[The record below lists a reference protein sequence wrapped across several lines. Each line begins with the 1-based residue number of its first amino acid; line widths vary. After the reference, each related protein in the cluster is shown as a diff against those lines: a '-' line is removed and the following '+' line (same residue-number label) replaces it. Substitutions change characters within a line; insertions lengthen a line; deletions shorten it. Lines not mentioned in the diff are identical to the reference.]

1 MSVFS
6 QRMTEL
12 RRLLKL
18 HSNWLVYATLGESAL
33 TKSELSDL
41 KEYGKL
47 PMKPLDLV
55 DNSYFLGRMS
65 ATRKSSEYKKVAKVV
80 TALLKETEEIALEAV
95 KHKTIQRLKSVASN
109 VLELKNKQAWRS
121 AVRTEFQSA
130 KIQGIANTIANKSDI
145 YANSAGANS
154 NVSVIP
160 AKECCED
167 CRFHYADVDGNP
179 KIFKLSDLMEAG
191 SNSDVGTVHTK
202 VDGRHTHW
210 RTTLP
215 PMHPRC
221 GCKLV
226 YIPPGHG
233 WESGKLSLLNKSLF
247 IEHIAK
253 ARPGVRGP
261 GLSATVAPT
270 GAPSVAKEPGHP
282 SVPGAAAPGNL
293 PGPGRPPG
301 SGGAAT
307 TPDPG
312 GGGIGSAATLVACPW
327 DKCDSGGQHHS
338 NSKTYQE
345 HAQRA
350 AATGEFTPKAKQDNE
365 KHFEQQSKIFNAQN
379 HSSDKILNHLTT
391 GKIGSS
397 KNLSSI
403 GLAGAHSNSAF
414 KVNFVDGPSGAMK
427 PPPKFSSG
435 SRDLG
440 MIDGAN
446 SIPDNSGH
454 ISEAGA
460 YKLSSALGLTDHIP
474 PTALRTSD
482 GSNNIPAGEYSVQ
495 HWQDDYKSFDLSD
508 ISSDDDAYKSLV
520 ADSPDP
526 EKTHKKL
533 SEIAVLD
540 IVMNNN
546 DRHFGNLMQKS
557 DKSDVVAI
565 DHGLSFGSGL
575 QGHKNQIH
583 VVMNKSDVPLV
594 VPDHLMER
602 FNNSTLSD
610 VERSLESSG
619 LKDWQVMQTYLRM
632 KYVAHLQDSYGY
644 IPLEATRG
652 VKAGN
657 DGELYSGLGFSGDF
671 ANRQQKVKSLNESQG
686 LPDQLF
692 SSFAKQHIT
701 DGLTDKDSPEFSSF
715 QKMADAMPLHP
726 PGQAWDENR
735 ISSDVRKEHW
745 NNIGPFQGNRVLASY
760 ESRWGKPR
768 PDSPQ
773 RSRTPP
779 EPSEP
784 SREQVLAERARKRQE
799 AREQAEREQS
809 ERERKYAAGEVES
822 PEAYMARRQQELGK
836 VKKSFL
842 YLNFSSKFPLDK
854 FDL

>member
-33 TKSELSDL
+33 TKSELADL

-80 TALLKETEEIALEAV
+80 TALLKETEEIALEAA

-145 YANSAGANS
+145 YANSAGADS

-167 CRFHYADVDGNP
+167 CRFHYSDVDGNP

-301 SGGAAT
+301 SGSAGGGAS
-307 TPDPG
+307 G
-312 GGGIGSAATLVACPW
+312 GGGGGRDTVDCPW
-327 DKCDSGGQHHS
+327 SECDSGGRHHTDS
-338 NSKTYQE
+338 QTYKE
-345 HAQRA
+345 HAEMA
-350 AATGEFTPKAKQDNE
+350 AKTGKFTEKAKQDKNQAL
-365 KHFEQQSKIFNAQN
+365 EQQSKVFGATKHP
-379 HSSDKILNHLTT
+379 HSVVLKHLSD
-391 GKIGSS
+391 GEIGAA
-397 KNLSSI
+397 KNLSAA
-403 GLAGAHSNSAF
+403 GLGGGHSSF
-414 KVNFVDGPSGAMK
+414 KVHIVGNGKGLMK
-427 PPPKFSSG
+427 PAPSFREG

-440 MIDGAN
+440 LIDGAN
-446 SIPDNSGH
+446 TIPDGTGH
-454 ISEAGA
+454 ISEKAA
-460 YKLSSALGLTDHIP
+460 YGLAMSLGLTDHVP
-474 PTALRTSD
+474 PTTVRSSD
-482 GSNNIPAGEYSVQ
+482 GSHDIPQGDTSIQ
-495 HWQDDYKSFDLSD
+495 QWKDDYSSIDLENLNVND
-508 ISSDDDAYKSLV
+508 WDEVYKAIVSK
-520 ADSPDP
+520 DP
-526 EKTHKKL
+526 ENMHRKL

-546 DRHFGNLMQKS
+546 DRHLGNVMLNS
-557 DKSDVVAI
+557 DKTDLSAI
-565 DHGLSFGSGL
+565 DHGFSFGSGM

-583 VVMNKSDVPLV
+583 FIMNEAKVPLS
-594 VPDHLMER
+594 VPDHLQTR
-602 FNNSTLSD
+602 FTNSTLSE
-610 VERSLESSG
+610 VERSLKDSG
-619 LKDWQVMQTYLRM
+619 LQDWQVMQTYLRQ
-632 KYVAHLQDSYGY
+632 KYVAHLQDHYGY
-644 IPLEATRG
+644 IPPELTRN
-652 VKAGN
+652 VKANTEGN
-657 DGELYSGLGFSGDF
+657 IFGGLGFPRT
-671 ANRQQKVKSLNESQG
+671 NREETVSKLDQNKM
-686 LPDQLF
+686 LPDQIF
-692 SSFAKQHIT
+692 ASFAKKHIQ
-701 DGLTDKDSPEFSSF
+701 DGLANKDSPEYQNFV
-715 QKMADAMPLHP
+715 KMAEAMPLHP
-726 PGQAWDENR
+726 PGVAWD
-735 ISSDVRKEHW
+735 SSKIGPEVRKQHW
-745 NNIGPFQGNRVLASY
+745 DNIGPYQGDELFDSY
-760 ESRWGKPR
+760 KIAFNKDR
-768 PDSPQ
+768 PDAPKKVRTSP
-773 RSRTPP
+773 SPP
-779 EPSEP
+779 ASKGEISA
-784 SREQVLAERARKRQE
+784 RARARKE
-799 AREQAEREQS
+799 LLEQASTDVDPALAQTD
-809 ERERKYAAGEVES
+809 V
-822 PEAYMARRQQELGK
+822 GK
-836 VKKSFL
+836 SL
-842 YLNFSSKFPLDK
+842 YIKVSSKFPLDK